1 MCNTSALS
9 CSIIYIY
16 IYIYIYIIHNLSLGF
31 KSDSETTAQLDR
43 KRKKREN
50 SFRVSPSFPPS
61 PPSPPWANRDM
72 RIRPLGIDYD
82 FAAAAAFSGGLPCP
96 ALLGGSGRLPHRRSA
111 DFAAACDDP
120 FSPAAA
126 AGDGDGRRL
135 QEILAEAGRYLRWP
149 LTPFPR
155 RDASGGGRLAGI
167 VAAAP
172 GAGDGGCWDGGCWDG
187 GCWDGAE
194 RDRWDRPQIR
204 PLPARFLRRDPDLPP
219 RREAIGG
226 ALERCSGPPPI
237 CPLARILS
245 LGKGRARPRPQRR
258 RRPRR
263 RDHTT
268 PRPRPPHR
276 GEDRSAPWDAAA
288 TATVPAR
295 WPPANA
301 TFASLVPPGTDPACS
316 PTWIWPEPADR
327 GGRGLR
333 APGRID
339 GAVRLRRQEE
349 GGPDLPGDHRPLLLD
364 PDLPPSRD
372 GRSAGLRT
380 REEGRQGRHRLPDGP
395 APPAA
400 WAMANPPCLPLPL
413 PLSLR
418 LSLSLSSRLHRSL
431 HQAGPPPAAP
441 NGPHP
446 PAGARGRRPR
456 PLPRPRTGA
465 IGLTLALDDEL
476 SSSEATLAPPVSSPL
491 LSQALPSGQGRGNG
505 GVARDPGAG
514 PPPELPT
521 AFFLRPDPPPPGDGL
536 PADGLSADGLPADGI
551 PADGLPADGLPA
563 KACSGAAVRDLALP
577 ALVADLAASAPS
589 RIARRGGRPVP
600 PPWTELPPQPA
611 LEGIVQA
618 ARLVAARSVGQMVA
632 GSVSGLP
639 IPQRPFPG
647 PGTDAP
653 PKDHVEAVA
662 LRDSA
667 TELAAVEAV
676 RRFVSGIDGGALAA
690 GIALVAAGGG
700 YEAHSWWTDQDD
712 ESNGK
717 DEIPDPQEIC
727 QRFRRRAK
735 ARAREELAR
744 DTIVTGSRMKRDS
757 RGRCVYIGLISDQI
771 LPPKAYEA
779 RYLAMLR
786 RNRGQQK
793 MDLREHPAALEII
806 PVGLVPE
813 HLSPLI
819 VPQSPCFGPEAIV
832 RIFLGSMVRRM
843 TKASLSSCASTRA
856 YLEGDTLL
864 RTNRHPRLA
873 SQRKKRTK
881 DRRKKQSHRDAS
893 KAVPRR
899 RKRKT
904 TKSSDTEEF
913 SLRTFAIKQQSALSM
928 FQPSPLCSQQSSI
941 LFAIESMEQFG
952 HHAVMVHEE
961 IANLLNKSLEAVR
974 EEETYWKEMAIIGV
988 QRRAETA
995 SPGAFVSTPS
1005 DGLESP
1011 SPLLGTVANELKR
1024 GGEDNGIEA
1033 QEVDLYK
1040 NQTSSGELNR
1050 IAKKLGFDS
1059 KRKRKKRKKE
1069 KMKKRKRDEE
1079 NVRPRSKTKA
1089 EEEDGAEEINSV
1101 KDTNT
1106 EKEHFKDSN
1115 VSDIIESSLVQ
1126 FGKRSSR
1133 HLPPEPAPTPL
1144 RPVSNPFQDT
1154 SQQGTFSA
1162 DSKMHARSSPGK
1174 ISAFPQVHSGGWIP
1188 ICVLCSEHFFEN
1200 FSEVVADLSTG
1211 KWFQP
1216 LINDKNDRNEH
1227 ELAGP
1232 GWGELH
1238 TLPAQ
1243 GQESFVEPKII
1254 SLFDSPLIDEVG
1266 VDIELPG
1273 RVGVVA
1279 SRLSS
1284 WSVRNSNSSSDGGG
1298 VSDESVK
1305 SFIRRMVYVAATGR
1319 YNTLHILLVVDGIV
1333 DLTSPLLSNGIVL
1346 LQNALI
1352 RQPAS
1357 PCEHV
1362 TIQYVSPKSIS
1373 TTIAHIVVSEHTLRY
1388 QEENLVSAA
1397 LSSVVSKDWIEDI
1410 VGDEGIREKARF
1422 LLAVCSSL
1430 SVLDTVDVLQGKN
1443 KHRPFREIISSL
1455 ASGCSS
1461 NARQLNTMMEAS
1473 LRS

>member
-1 MCNTSALS
+1 M
-9 CSIIYIY
+9 
-16 IYIYIYIIHNLSLGF
+16 
-31 KSDSETTAQLDR
+31 
-43 KRKKREN
+43 
-50 SFRVSPSFPPS
+50 
-61 PPSPPWANRDM
+61 
-72 RIRPLGIDYD
+72 
-82 FAAAAAFSGGLPCP
+82 
-96 ALLGGSGRLPHRRSA
+96 
-111 DFAAACDDP
+111 
-120 FSPAAA
+120 
-126 AGDGDGRRL
+126 
-135 QEILAEAGRYLRWP
+135 
-149 LTPFPR
+149 
-155 RDASGGGRLAGI
+155 
-167 VAAAP
+167 
-172 GAGDGGCWDGGCWDG
+172 
-187 GCWDGAE
+187 
-194 RDRWDRPQIR
+194 
-204 PLPARFLRRDPDLPP
+204 
-219 RREAIGG
+219 
-226 ALERCSGPPPI
+226 
-237 CPLARILS
+237 
-245 LGKGRARPRPQRR
+245 
-258 RRPRR
+258 
-263 RDHTT
+263 
-268 PRPRPPHR
+268 
-276 GEDRSAPWDAAA
+276 
-288 TATVPAR
+288 
-295 WPPANA
+295 
-301 TFASLVPPGTDPACS
+301 
-316 PTWIWPEPADR
+316 
-327 GGRGLR
+327 
-333 APGRID
+333 
-339 GAVRLRRQEE
+339 
-349 GGPDLPGDHRPLLLD
+349 
-364 PDLPPSRD
+364 
-372 GRSAGLRT
+372 
-380 REEGRQGRHRLPDGP
+380 
-395 APPAA
+395 
-400 WAMANPPCLPLPL
+400 
-413 PLSLR
+413 
-418 LSLSLSSRLHRSL
+418 
-431 HQAGPPPAAP
+431 
-441 NGPHP
+441 
-446 PAGARGRRPR
+446 
-456 PLPRPRTGA
+456 
-465 IGLTLALDDEL
+465 
-476 SSSEATLAPPVSSPL
+476 

-505 GVARDPGAG
+505 RVARDPGAG

-551 PADGLPADGLPA
+551 PADGIPADGLPA

-873 SQRKKRTK
+873 SPRKKRTK

-941 LFAIESMEQFG
+941 HFAIESMEQFG

-1162 DSKMHARSSPGK
+1162 DSKMHARSSPGE